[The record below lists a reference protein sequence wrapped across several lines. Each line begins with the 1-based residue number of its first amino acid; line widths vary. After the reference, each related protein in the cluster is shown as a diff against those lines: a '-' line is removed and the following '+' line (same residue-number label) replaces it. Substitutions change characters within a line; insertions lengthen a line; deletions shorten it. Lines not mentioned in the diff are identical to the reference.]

1 MRGHDLERC
10 NEALEVTTK
19 VLAYKTKHIPKIV
32 ETIWTEAQNYFV
44 MTNFPTTDQGP
55 MGPLFQLQDLFLATQ
70 LQLMAANDI
79 IYSLLSMA
87 NVVVPKDMEMMWL
100 QETLMRSLIEL
111 DERARLAKPGERDEL
126 S

>member
-1 MRGHDLERC
+1 
-10 NEALEVTTK
+10 
-19 VLAYKTKHIPKIV
+19 
-32 ETIWTEAQNYFV
+32 
-44 MTNFPTTDQGP
+44 